1 MKDIILSRRRKA
13 RIHIFLQLSLLIWIV
28 WIVNVWCFHD
38 TVRSDWSRGQHMKV
52 TASDLALL
60 DALPRHVEVLLPI
73 DLQPDASGRVRWQVL
88 FQAMRWIGELNRSA
102 PDAVSPP
109 VQVDVNREAER
120 WEILRAA
127 RGLEA
132 DAVNKVHLFCGDR
145 RLALELEDLAIIR
158 YASPLEPEQV
168 ARIVVNRVR
177 EAIEAGLRQVV
188 SDETTQIRIS
198 QGSGEPPLGAS
209 SGPNMARMVQ
219 DLEHR
224 GARVVGQDLMNTAMI
239 DSDADLLVVVA
250 GGVGRFEPLGSSA
263 RRELERFME
272 AGGGV
277 VILLPAIGE
286 CGLEEML
293 AGVGISVLPG
303 LAAQVTAVP
312 NLSIRPSFSV
322 VGERLDP
329 FHPITAPMAHSK
341 FAARMTPSRVLEVVQ
356 PATALLS
363 TGPSAW
369 LERELSTARRDLH
382 EIPGPQVLAA
392 CTEVGAGRLVVIG
405 NWSTVL
411 SAGWLGDSR
420 RFFIACCDWAAG
432 RDLLPAGA
440 GREPLS
446 FKIELDQR
454 LRRSFFWTSIFVLPG
469 CSLAGGLIVSWARRR
484 GR

>member
-1 MKDIILSRRRKA
+1 MKDIILSRRRRT
-13 RIHIFLQLSLLIWIV
+13 RIHIVLQLSLLIWIV
-28 WIVNVWCFHD
+28 WIVNVWSFHD
-38 TVRSDWSRGQHMKV
+38 TVRSDWSRGQHMQV
-52 TASDLALL
+52 TDSDLALL
-60 DALPRHVEVLLPI
+60 DALPRVVEVLLPI

-88 FQAMRWIGELNRSA
+88 FQAMRWMGELSRMA

-109 VQVDVNREAER
+109 VQVDVNREADR

-158 YASPLEPEQV
+158 EASPLEPEQV

-177 EAIEAGLRQVV
+177 EAVEAGLRQVV
-188 SDETTQIRIS
+188 SDETTEIRIS
-198 QGSGEPPLGAS
+198 QGSGEPPLAS
-209 SGPNMARMVQ
+209 TSGPSLVRMVQ
-219 DLEHR
+219 DLQHR
-224 GARVVGQDLMNTAMI
+224 GSRVAGHDLMTSAMI
-239 DSDADLLVVVA
+239 DAEADLLIVVA

-263 RRELERFME
+263 RRGVERFLE

-277 VILLPAIGE
+277 VVLLPAMGE
-286 CGLEEML
+286 CGLEETM
-293 AGVGISVLPG
+293 AAAGISALPG

-322 VGERLDP
+322 VGELLDP
-329 FHPITAPMAHSK
+329 FHPITAQMAQSK

-369 LERELSTARRDLH
+369 LERDTSTPRRDLH
-382 EIPGPQVLAA
+382 EIPATQVLAA
-392 CTEVGAGRLVVIG
+392 AAEVGAGRLVVIG
-405 NWSTVL
+405 NWSTAL
-411 SAGWLGDSR
+411 PSGWLGDSR

-446 FKIELDQR
+446 FRIELDQR

-469 CSLAGGLIVSWARRR
+469 CSLVGGLIVTWARRR